1 MIYIRT
7 CFSKRS
13 ILSTVEKYQVIHFI
27 LLGSCEERIMAN
39 VLVYEGWLRRR
50 TEDIT
55 QEFFWN
61 KLQNGN
67 LENVTSSLQRI
78 NNAFEITI
86 API

>member
-1 MIYIRT
+1 
-7 CFSKRS
+7 
-13 ILSTVEKYQVIHFI
+13 
-27 LLGSCEERIMAN
+27 MAN